1 MKHLFYQVNVFTNSS
16 FAGNPLAV
24 FIDAEGLPSE
34 SMQKIAKEM
43 NLSETTFILPSEN
56 LPQNY

>member
-1 MKHLFYQVNVFTNSS
+1 MLTNSL
-16 FAGNPLAV
+16 FAGKPRAV
-24 FIDAEGLPSE
+24 YIDAKGLPSE

-43 NLSETTFILPSEN
+43 NLSETTFILPAGN